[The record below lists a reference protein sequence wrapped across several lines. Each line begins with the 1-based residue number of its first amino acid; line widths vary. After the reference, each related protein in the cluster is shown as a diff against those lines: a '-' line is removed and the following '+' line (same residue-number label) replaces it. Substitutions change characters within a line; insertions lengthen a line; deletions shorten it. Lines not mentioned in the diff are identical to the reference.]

1 MTHIL
6 LNYPGVT
13 DFIVKDYKTFYYFS
27 LQILVEYKIFIVH
40 NFESKMQKGV
50 LELSDVTVRFAGDSG
65 DGMQLTGSQFTNTT
79 ALVGNDL
86 STLPDY
92 PAEIRAPAGTTY
104 GVSGF
109 QLHFSSDDIHTPGD
123 APDVLVAMNPAAL
136 KTNMKDLKQG
146 GTIIVNINAFDHKNF
161 RLAGY
166 DSSPLEDGTLDG
178 YNVVQ
183 VPLSHLTK
191 TALEDSGL
199 GAKEIERCKNFFAL
213 GMMYWL
219 YSRPI
224 EPTLKWIQSK
234 FKAREDIAA
243 ANEKALKAGYYFG
256 ENTELFTTRY
266 NVRPAKLMKGKYRN
280 ISGNEALAIGFV
292 TASVKSGLPLFL
304 GSYPITP
311 ASDILHEL
319 SKHKNFGVRTFQAED
334 EIAAIGA
341 AIGASFSGALG
352 ITTTSGPG
360 VALKTE
366 AIGLAVMTE
375 LPLVIIDIQRGGPS
389 TGLPTKTEQA
399 DLLQAVYGRNS
410 EAPVVVIAPSTPADC
425 FYMALEAT
433 RIATQYMV
441 PVMYLS
447 DGYLANGSEP
457 WLIPDPDTIPEIKVR
472 IRKDP
477 ENFQPYSRD
486 ENLARPWALP
496 GTPGLEH
503 RIGGLEKANITGN
516 VSYDPENHEFMV
528 RLRAQKVKNIEND
541 IPDLKVEGDKDA
553 DLLIVGWGSTYGSIR
568 EAVNHARRD
577 GYKVAHAHFRYL
589 NPFPKNTPDVL
600 KKYKDIICPEI
611 NLGQLTKLLRQEY
624 LIDIEP
630 FNKIQGLPFKASE
643 IESKIASILG
653 GKNNGK

>member
-1 MTHIL
+1 M
-6 LNYPGVT
+6 NKE
-13 DFIVKDYKTFYYFS
+13 KD
-27 LQILVEYKIFIVH
+27 
-40 NFESKMQKGV
+40 V
-50 LELSDVTVRFAGDSG
+50 LELNDVTVRFAGDSG
-65 DGMQLTGSQFTNTT
+65 DGMQLTGTQFTNTT

-109 QLHFSSDDIHTPGD
+109 QLHFSSNDIQTPGD

-136 KTNMKDLKQG
+136 KINLPDLKTDG
-146 GTIIVNINAFDHKNF
+146 IIILNVNSFDSKSL

-166 DSSPLEDGTLDG
+166 ETNPLEDGTLDG

-183 VPLSHLTK
+183 VPLSDLTS

-199 GAKEIERCKNFFAL
+199 SAKEIGRSKNFFAL

-224 EPTLKWIQSK
+224 EPTQEWIKVK
-234 FKAREDIAA
+234 FKNSPELAA
-243 ANEKALKAGYYFG
+243 ANDKALLSGYYFG

-266 NVRPAKLMKGKYRN
+266 NVKPAKLPKGTYRN
-280 ISGNEALAIGFV
+280 ISGNEALAIGFI

-319 SKHKNFGVRTFQAED
+319 SKHKNFNVRTFQAED
-334 EIAAIGA
+334 EIAAITA
-341 AIGASFSGALG
+341 AIGASFTGALA

-375 LPLVIIDIQRGGPS
+375 LPIIIIDVQRGGPS
-389 TGLPTKTEQA
+389 TGLPTKTEQS
-399 DLLQAVYGRNS
+399 DLQQAIFGRNG
-410 EAPVVVIAPSTPADC
+410 EAPVVVLAPSTPADC
-425 FYMALEAT
+425 FKMALEAT
-433 RIATQYMV
+433 RIATKYMV

-447 DGYLANGSEP
+447 DGYIANGSEP
-457 WLIPDPDTIPEIKVR
+457 WRIVNPDEIPEIRVNFR
-472 IRKDP
+472 TDP
-477 ENFQPYSRD
+477 QGFYPYLRD
-486 ENLARPWALP
+486 ENFVRPWALP

-503 RIGGLEKANITGN
+503 RIGGLEKSNITGN

-541 IPDLKVEGDKDA
+541 IPELEIMGDKDA
-553 DLLIVGWGSTYGSIR
+553 DLLIVGWGGTYGAIT
-568 EAVNHARRD
+568 EAVNRVRSQ
-577 GYKVAHAHFRYL
+577 GKKVAQVHFKYL
-589 NPFPKNTPDVL
+589 NPFPKNTEEVL
-600 KKYKDIICPEI
+600 KRYKKVICAEL
-611 NLGQLTKLLRQEY
+611 NMGQLARILRGEF
-624 LIDIEP
+624 LVDVDP
-630 FNKIQGLPFKASE
+630 FTKIQGLPFKSSE
-643 IESKIASILG
+643 IENKIESALG
-653 GKNNGK
+653 GTK